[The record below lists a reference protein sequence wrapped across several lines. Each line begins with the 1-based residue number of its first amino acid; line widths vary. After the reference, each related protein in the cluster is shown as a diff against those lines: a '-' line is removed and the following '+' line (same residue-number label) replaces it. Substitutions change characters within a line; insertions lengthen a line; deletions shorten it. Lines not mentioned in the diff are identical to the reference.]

1 MKETDDILAVPLWI
15 NGHAF
20 LTMAPAF
27 FDVRD
32 PRSGL
37 IRRRTPLCG
46 AGQAATAVDAAA
58 AALLAWRSLAIAERA
73 QLLAKLADALAGY
86 GSHFAGLIA
95 EESGQPDAA
104 ATAEVEAALC
114 LLRRATSEAT
124 VASSD
129 GGVVAIVC
137 DDRAPLAGLLQRAV
151 PTLLAGST
159 VVAKPSPK
167 APSVAVALAELMAQS
182 GFLAGAFNVLHGDLE
197 AIEGLCAAPALGR
210 LLFSGEAALGRRV
223 AEIAG
228 RHGRQLAD

>member
-1 MKETDDILAVPLWI
+1 MKDTDDILAVPLWI

-46 AGQAATAVDAAA
+46 AGQAATAVDAAT
-58 AALLAWRSLAIAERA
+58 AALPAWRSLAVGERTR
-73 QLLAKLADALAGY
+73 LLATLADALAGY

-95 EESGQPDAA
+95 EESGQEDAA
-104 ATAEVEAALC
+104 AAAEVEAALR
-114 LLRRATSEAT
+114 LLRAADAATLA
-124 VASSD
+124 SD

-167 APSVAVALAELMAQS
+167 APSAAVALAELMAQS
-182 GFLAGAFNVLHGDLE
+182 GFPAGAFNVLHGDLE

-210 LLFSGEAALGRRV
+210 LLFAGEPELAKRV

-228 RHGRQLAD
+228 RHGRHLAD

>member
-1 MKETDDILAVPLWI
+1 MKDTDDILAVPLWI

-46 AGQAATAVDAAA
+46 AGQAATAVDAAT
-58 AALLAWRSLAIAERA
+58 AALPAWRSLAVGERA
-73 QLLAKLADALAGY
+73 RLLATLADALAGY

-95 EESGQPDAA
+95 EESGQEEAA
-104 ATAEVEAALC
+104 AAAEVEAALR
-114 LLRRATSEAT
+114 LLRAADAATLA
-124 VASSD
+124 SD

-167 APSVAVALAELMAQS
+167 APSAAVALAELMAQS
-182 GFLAGAFNVLHGDLE
+182 GFPAGAFNVLHGDLE

-210 LLFSGEAALGRRV
+210 LLFAGEPELAKRL

>member
-151 PTLLAGST
+151 PTLLAGAT
-159 VVAKPSPK
+159 VVAQ
-167 APSVAVALAELMAQS
+167 AESEGPVGCRRAGRTDGAKRLS
-182 GFLAGAFNVLHGDLE
+182 GGVQRPARRSGGDRRPLCSAGVS
-197 AIEGLCAAPALGR
+197 R
-210 LLFSGEAALGRRV
+210 LLFSGDPRW
-223 AEIAG
+223 AG
-228 RHGRQLAD
+228 ESP

>member
-1 MKETDDILAVPLWI
+1 MKDTDDILAVPLWI

-32 PRSGL
+32 ARSGL

-46 AGQAATAVDAAA
+46 ASQASTAGAAAA
-58 AALLAWRSLAIAERA
+58 AALPAWRSLAVGERA
-73 QLLAKLADALAGY
+73 RLLATLADALAGY

-95 EESGQPDAA
+95 EESGQEDATA
-104 ATAEVEAALC
+104 AAEVEAALR
-114 LLRRATSEAT
+114 LLRNAADEAA
-124 VASSD
+124 VASD

-167 APSVAVALAELMAQS
+167 APSAAVALAELMAQS
-182 GFLAGAFNVLHGDLE
+182 GFPAGAFNVLHGDLE

-210 LLFSGEAALGRRV
+210 LLFAGEPELAKRV
-223 AEIAG
+223 AEVAG

>member
-1 MKETDDILAVPLWI
+1 MKDTDDILAVPLWI

-46 AGQAATAVDAAA
+46 AGQAATAVDAAT
-58 AALLAWRSLAIAERA
+58 AALPAWRSLAVGERA
-73 QLLAKLADALAGY
+73 RLLATLADALAGY

-95 EESGQPDAA
+95 EESGQEEAA
-104 ATAEVEAALC
+104 AAAEVEAALR
-114 LLRRATSEAT
+114 LLRAADAATLA
-124 VASSD
+124 SD

-167 APSVAVALAELMAQS
+167 APSAAVALAELMAQS
-182 GFLAGAFNVLHGDLE
+182 GFPAGAFNVLHGDLE

-210 LLFSGEAALGRRV
+210 LLFAGEPELAKRV

>member
-1 MKETDDILAVPLWI
+1 MKDTDDILAVPLWI

-46 AGQAATAVDAAA
+46 ASQSATAVDAAA
-58 AALLAWRSLAIAERA
+58 AALPAWRSLAIAERA
-73 QLLAKLADALAGY
+73 QLLATLADALAGY

-104 ATAEVEAALC
+104 AAAEVETALC
-114 LLRRATSEAT
+114 LLRRAADEAT
-124 VASSD
+124 VASD

-151 PTLLAGST
+151 PALLAGST

-182 GFLAGAFNVLHGDLE
+182 GFPAGAFNVLHGDLE

-210 LLFSGEAALGRRV
+210 LLFAGEAALGKRV

>member
-1 MKETDDILAVPLWI
+1 MKDTDDILAVPLWI

-46 AGQAATAVDAAA
+46 AGQAATAVDAAT
-58 AALLAWRSLAIAERA
+58 AALPAWRSLAVGERA
-73 QLLAKLADALAGY
+73 RLLATLADALAGY

-95 EESGQPDAA
+95 EESGQEDAA
-104 ATAEVEAALC
+104 AAAEVEAALR
-114 LLRRATSEAT
+114 LLRAADAATLA
-124 VASSD
+124 SD

-167 APSVAVALAELMAQS
+167 APSAAVALAELMAQS
-182 GFLAGAFNVLHGDLE
+182 GFPAGAFNVLHGDLE

-210 LLFSGEAALGRRV
+210 LLFAGEPELAKRV

-228 RHGRQLAD
+228 R

>member
-1 MKETDDILAVPLWI
+1 MKDTDDILAVPLWI

-46 AGQAATAVDAAA
+46 AGQAATAVDAAT
-58 AALLAWRSLAIAERA
+58 AALPAWRSLAVGERA
-73 QLLAKLADALAGY
+73 RLLATLADALAGY

-95 EESGQPDAA
+95 EESGQEDAA
-104 ATAEVEAALC
+104 AAAEVEAALR
-114 LLRRATSEAT
+114 LLRAADAATLA
-124 VASSD
+124 SD

-167 APSVAVALAELMAQS
+167 APSAAVALAELMAQS
-182 GFLAGAFNVLHGDLE
+182 GFPAGAFNVLHGDLE

-210 LLFSGEAALGRRV
+210 LLFAGEPELAKRL

>member
-1 MKETDDILAVPLWI
+1 MKDTDDILAVPLWI

-46 AGQAATAVDAAA
+46 AGQAATAVDAAT
-58 AALLAWRSLAIAERA
+58 AALPAWRSLAVGERA
-73 QLLAKLADALAGY
+73 RLLATLADALAGY

-95 EESGQPDAA
+95 EESGQEDAA
-104 ATAEVEAALC
+104 AAAEVEAALR
-114 LLRRATSEAT
+114 LLRAADAATLA
-124 VASSD
+124 SD

-167 APSVAVALAELMAQS
+167 APSAAVALAELMAQS
-182 GFLAGAFNVLHGDLE
+182 GFPAGAFNVLHGDLE

-210 LLFSGEAALGRRV
+210 LLFAGEPELAKRV